1 MKRSFG
7 SDNHSGVHEKIAVAM
22 LQANVGDEVAY
33 GDDRWTERAIEKIR
47 DVFGRN
53 ADVFFVF
60 NGTGANTV
68 AVKSMTKSYNAVIT
82 SSDAHLNI
90 DECGAPEN
98 FTGCK
103 IKTVATP
110 DGKLT
115 PELIE
120 PLFYG
125 RGDQHHVQ
133 PKVISI
139 TQSTELGTVYTP
151 DEVRAIADYA
161 HSRDM
166 YLHMDGARIS
176 NAAVHLGKGLAEVS
190 TDCGVDVLSFGGTK
204 NGMMFGEA
212 IIVMRPEIAA
222 DMLFFRKQGMQ
233 LPSKMRFVSSQFH
246 ALLRKDLWREL
257 AQNANEMA
265 QLLRKEIEGVK
276 EIELIHPVESN
287 ALFVKMPKEKIS
299 QLQEKFFFYVWDE
312 QKSVVRW
319 MTHWATEK
327 KDIMKFVE
335 TLKEI
340 VG

>member
-22 LQANVGDEVAY
+22 LAANSGDEIAY
-33 GDDRWTERAIEKIR
+33 GEDKWTERAIEKIR

-53 ADVFFVF
+53 AEVFFVF

-68 AVKSMTKSYNAVIT
+68 AVKSMTRSYNAVIAA
-82 SSDAHLNI
+82 SNAHLNV

-103 IKTVATP
+103 IKTIETP

-120 PLFYG
+120 PMFYG

-176 NAAVHLGKGLAEVS
+176 NAAVSLGKNLAEIS

-212 IIVMRPEIAA
+212 IVVMCPEIAK

-233 LPSKMRFVSSQFH
+233 LPSKMRFVSAQFH
-246 ALLRKDLWREL
+246 ALLKNDLWKEL
-257 AQNANEMA
+257 AGNANDMA
-265 QLLRKEIEGVK
+265 QLLKNELKGVK
-276 EIELIHPVESN
+276 EIEIVHPVDAN
-287 ALFVKMPKEKIS
+287 AVFAKVPKEMTEK
-299 QLQEKFFFYVWDE
+299 LQEKFFFYVWDE
-312 QKSVVRW
+312 QKSIVRW
-319 MTHWATEK
+319 MTHWATER
-327 KDIMKFVE
+327 KDVMEFVE
-335 TLKEI
+335 AVKENF
-340 VG
+340 